1 MARQSEASTRET
13 PWRNRFVVLV
23 AVLVPILVAGGIL
36 APQVVSV
43 MIDESQLEEQTDGD
57 ATELRFDQ
65 PLPGVPPLPLPR
77 DFDIGFTPELLDLQH
92 LFTRSRRPELP
103 MSQRFSRLLSFPR
116 NHGDLIVMDDVDR
129 QIRDVVFKDPIM
141 VGAVTDIGPPDP
153 DLLALGDPRPFGDGL
168 QFDDPISSGVGEL
181 DPIPAAIP
189 EPNTFAMLLLGLL
202 SLACYKR

>member
-1 MARQSEASTRET
+1 
-13 PWRNRFVVLV
+13 VLV